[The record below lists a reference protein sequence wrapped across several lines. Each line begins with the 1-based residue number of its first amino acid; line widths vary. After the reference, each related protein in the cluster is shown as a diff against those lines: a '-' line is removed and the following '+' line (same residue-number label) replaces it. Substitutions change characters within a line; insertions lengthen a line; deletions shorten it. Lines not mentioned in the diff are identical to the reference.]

1 MSVERTLIVIKPDAV
16 KRGLI
21 GEILARFERK
31 GFKIV
36 RLKMLKMSR
45 ECAERFYDV
54 HRGKH
59 FFEPLV
65 EFMTSTPVVAA
76 VLEGPNAIEVVRLMI
91 GPTDGRKAPPGTI
104 RGDYALDIQENT
116 IHASD
121 SSERA
126 AFEESV
132 IFDPGCP
139 ESE

>member
-1 MSVERTLIVIKPDAV
+1 MSSQRTLVVIKPDAV
-16 KRGLI
+16 RRGLI

-45 ECAERFYDV
+45 RCAERFYDV
-54 HRGKH
+54 HKGKH
-59 FFEPLV
+59 FFESLV
-65 EFMTSTPVVAA
+65 GFITSAPVVAA
-76 VLEGPNAIEVVRLMI
+76 VLEGPDAVEVVRLMI
-91 GPTDGRKAPPGTI
+91 GPTDGRRAPPGTI

-121 SSERA
+121 SPERA

-132 IFDPGCP
+132 IFDLECP